1 MTSGWLV
8 INIAL
13 AITVS
18 AVVAGVAVLVPH
30 RLHRHALRHDAV
42 YARYHGAW
50 VTLADRPVSERR
62 ETSRQRHRQA
72 A

>member
-1 MTSGWLV
+1 MTTGWLV

-13 AITVS
+13 ALTVS

-30 RLHRHALRHDAV
+30 RLHRHAMRHDPA

-50 VTLADRPVSERR
+50 VALAARPVGDRR
-62 ETSRQRHRQA
+62 DTSRHRHRQA